1 MFNIAN
7 QRNANSNHNEILPH
21 TRVAIIKKT
30 TNKKC
35 WQGCRTKLTLV
46 YCWQECVLIQSLWKI
61 VWNFLKKL
69 KIELL
74 CNAAISLLGIYP
86 KTQIQKDT
94 CTPKFVTAK
103 IWKQMKCPSTDE
115 WIKMWQY
122 T

>member
-1 MFNIAN
+1 M
-7 QRNANSNHNEILPH
+7 
-21 TRVAIIKKT
+21 AIIKKT

-35 WQGCRTKLTLV
+35 WQECRTKLTLV
-46 YCWQECVLIQSLWKI
+46 YCWRECVLVQSLWKT

-74 CNAAISLLGIYP
+74 YNAAISLLGVYL

-94 CTPKFVTAK
+94 GTPVFVTAK
-103 IWKQMKCPSTDE
+103 IWKQTKCPSTDE